1 MFPVM
6 LITEKSP
13 VGILAYSLPYGGLR
27 PGPSGECTDSG
38 YFVETLLRSSPRSL
52 RPPRHRSVHSKHQRG
67 RKSVWIPTDLLRLNV
82 LVHGGRFR
90 DVINSGSVGVC
101 DPASVRPIK

>member
-6 LITEKSP
+6 LITEKSS
-13 VGILAYSLPYGGLR
+13 VGILAYSLPFGGLR

-67 RKSVWIPTDLLRLNV
+67 RKSVWIRTT
-82 LVHGGRFR
+82 
-90 DVINSGSVGVC
+90 C
-101 DPASVRPIK
+101 